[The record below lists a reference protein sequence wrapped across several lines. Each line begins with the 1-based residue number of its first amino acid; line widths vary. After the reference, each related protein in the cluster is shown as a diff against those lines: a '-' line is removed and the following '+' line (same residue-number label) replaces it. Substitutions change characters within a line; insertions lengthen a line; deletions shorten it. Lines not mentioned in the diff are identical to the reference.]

1 MTNIFKYICLDDT
14 DHSGDFT
21 KAADSG
27 ESDDFAVSGDSGI
40 SGNSSEFDDFGTL
53 ADGLGGITTL

>member
-1 MTNIFKYICLDDT
+1 MSKWIFVTNIFKYICVGDS
-14 DHSGDFT
+14 DHSGNFN

-40 SGNSSEFDDFGTL
+40 SGNSTESDDFG
-53 ADGLGGITTL
+53 